1 MLVFR
6 GVLVAVFLCL
16 TAYTVQVVTNHGLGL
31 LAVFFGD
38 VTAMSVGDNS

>member
-6 GVLVAVFLCL
+6 GVLISVFLCL
-16 TAYTVQVVTNHGLGL
+16 TVYTVQVVTNHGLGL